1 MHNSARFVTGTR
13 RPMFHPMIQS
23 MPTAPSIGS
32 QNRMSLTQPTGSSFG
47 TPASSFR
54 QQSYGAHDPMFPP
67 TYGAPRSMLHA
78 ALHPSN
84 PTTTSCSSS
93 IIKNPYVKRDVA
105 HGATFL
111 FPHPTYK
118 ACPKQHSAVD
128 DASQRGPF
136 GGTGGQL
143 VPNDLTPSC
152 SSSIHAFPSGGLS
165 MFSIAS
171 DSLGLPFTD
180 PPDQEFMTGI
190 SYAASSSS
198 SAGSSSL
205 IDLQQADRETTTEHD
220 AIHASPAPGLL
231 STLALAAS
239 ETLTKLPSSSHQQN
253 EVRPPE
259 EPTTTCTTDPLPTV
273 LSYST
278 AELARFVLQ
287 SDNLYGTTDITRT
300 TRQLET
306 VTTRHKAKCD
316 QYLQMIF
323 TLLANHPSREM
334 QYLAEDAKDPDTGLL
349 TKRFWLH
356 LSGEPTEA
364 KKQLLNAILII
375 FSHWYRKVEY
385 RGRNTA
391 EMTDEEIAQVCPLI
405 LCCQS

>member
-105 HGATFL
+105 HGAAFL
-111 FPHPTYK
+111 FPHPTSK

-128 DASQRGPF
+128 AASQRGPF

-143 VPNDLTPSC
+143 PNDLTPSC

-171 DSLGLPFTD
+171 DSLGSPFTD

-231 STLALAAS
+231 STLAVAAS
-239 ETLTKLPSSSHQQN
+239 EALTKLPSSSHQQN

-259 EPTTTCTTDPLPTV
+259 EESTTSSTTDPLPTV